1 MSKTIRVGIIEDQP
15 LFLDGVIDAF
25 HAQPDIAIVGCAA
38 VIGDAIR
45 LIQDNQPD
53 VVIVGVSLPVDRFEA
68 LDVIV
73 SKYPSV
79 RILVLSDSAD
89 EERICNAIAE
99 GLSGYL
105 PRSTSGPELID
116 AVRTLDQGIGC
127 VSPTLASRL
136 LMHANNDSSNKM
148 KPKDRLKTL
157 APRELQIVS
166 MLAVGLSNK
175 EIGVELDINEGT
187 VKYYV
192 TSILGKLQ
200 VRNRVEAALLAS
212 SQGLVW
218 RAADET
224 RPQFDAAP
232 SGKLTRSVSAGDL
245 SWLQRNDSRKN

>member
-53 VVIVGVSLPVDRFEA
+53 VVIVGVSLPIDRFEA

-79 RILVLSDSAD
+79 RILVLSDSSD

-105 PRSTSGPELID
+105 PRSTSAPELIS
-116 AVRTLDQGIGC
+116 AVRALDQGIGC
-127 VSPTLASRL
+127 VSPTLAIRL

-157 APRELQIVS
+157 APRELQIAS
-166 MLAVGLSNK
+166 MLAVGLSNR
-175 EIGVELDINEGT
+175 DWRQARHQRR
-187 VKYYV
+187 YCQ
-192 TSILGKLQ
+192 IL
-200 VRNRVEAALLAS
+200 R
-212 SQGLVW
+212 
-218 RAADET
+218 D
-224 RPQFDAAP
+224 
-232 SGKLTRSVSAGDL
+232 
-245 SWLQRNDSRKN
+245 